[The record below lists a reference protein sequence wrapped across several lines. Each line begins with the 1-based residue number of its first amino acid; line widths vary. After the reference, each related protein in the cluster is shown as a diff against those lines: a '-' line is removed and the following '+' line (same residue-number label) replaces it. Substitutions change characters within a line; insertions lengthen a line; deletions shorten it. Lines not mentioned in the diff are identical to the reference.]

1 MPPTSRKPRAER
13 RPEIARAALRI
24 LGSRGEAALTMNAL
38 AAEVGVTGGALFRH
52 FASREEMLEE
62 AVSQAIVQLEAT
74 RPDAALPPVERLR
87 SLARQRVRLLSAE
100 PGVAWLLRSE
110 QATPALP
117 PSAVERLR
125 AVVERSRASVRATV
139 REAVAAGELRDD
151 VPISVLV
158 LSFVATVHA
167 LVGQP
172 GLSGRTRPGLSVS
185 SGLDGWFR
193 MAAPP

>member
-1 MPPTSRKPRAER
+1 MEQMAGQLKVGKRF
-13 RPEIARAALRI
+13 ALLFGAMFI
-24 LGSRGEAALTMNAL
+24 LVVAVLLRVEYLFYMSFAL
-38 AAEVGVTGGALFRH
+38 AVT
-52 FASREEMLEE
+52 
-62 AVSQAIVQLEAT
+62 
-74 RPDAALPPVERLR
+74 
-87 SLARQRVRLLSAE
+87 